1 MEDDNR
7 LIFVC
12 ETGTARA
19 HMAAEIMRREYK
31 GDDLEIM
38 ARGLVVLFPEPINE
52 KAEAVMV
59 SNGIDVTGLHA
70 QPLTI
75 EESTTG
81 SLIIAMTAEQKR
93 KASEMLDRNRDIYTL
108 KELTGD
114 EGDVMDPYGGPL
126 QGYGKCFEE
135 IESLVKKLVQ
145 KINGREL

>member
-1 MEDDNR
+1 MEDYNKVV
-7 LIFVC
+7 FVC
-12 ETGTARA
+12 QTGTARA
-19 HMAAEIMRREYK
+19 HMAAEIMRREYT
-31 GDDLEIM
+31 GGDLEII

-59 SNGIDVTGLHA
+59 SNGIDVTGLCA

-75 EESTTG
+75 DDSTPG

-93 KASEMLDRNRDIYTL
+93 KASELLDRNRDIYTL
-108 KELTGD
+108 KELTGE

-135 IESLVKKLVQ
+135 IESLVKKLVNRI
-145 KINGREL
+145 KGREL

>member
-1 MEDDNR
+1 MEDYNKVV
-7 LIFVC
+7 FVC

-19 HMAAEIMRREYK
+19 HMAAEIFRREYT
-31 GDDLEIM
+31 GDDLEIL
-38 ARGLVVLFPEPINE
+38 ARGLVVLFPEPLNE

-59 SNGIDVTGLHA
+59 SNGIDVTGLCA

-75 EESTTG
+75 DDSTPG

-93 KASEMLDRNRDIYTL
+93 KASELLDRNRDIYTL
-108 KELTGD
+108 KELTGE

-135 IESLVKKLVQ
+135 IESLVKKLVNR
-145 KINGREL
+145 INGREL

>member
-1 MEDDNR
+1 MEDYNKVV
-7 LIFVC
+7 FVC
-12 ETGTARA
+12 DTGTARA
-19 HMAAEIMRREYK
+19 HMAAEIMRREYTV
-31 GDDLEIM
+31 GDLEIL

-70 QPLTI
+70 EPLTI
-75 EESTTG
+75 EDSTPG

-93 KASEMLDRNRDIYTL
+93 KVSELLDRNRDIYTL
-108 KELTGD
+108 KELTGE

-135 IESLVKKLVQ
+135 IESLVKKLVNR
-145 KINGREL
+145 INRREL